1 MVYLSFLE
9 VEYQSDLLAIYT
21 LLGDC
26 ATDPC
31 FSSRIVGVC
40 RKPTPPTKIDELAC
54 LHCRESREKKKG
66 GPTCQ
71 RRKHQSSWFNKRF
84 ERTSKRVSC
93 RLSQSRMKRRAIR
106 SPRIAR
112 SWLLV
117 VGLFRFRK
125 KGPPICWP

>member
-1 MVYLSFLE
+1 MLL
-9 VEYQSDLLAIYT
+9 QSHRWGLQETNTAYKN
-21 LLGDC
+21 
-26 ATDPC
+26 
-31 FSSRIVGVC
+31 SRVSLFC
-40 RKPTPPTKIDELAC
+40 IDQF
-54 LHCRESREKKKG
+54 RESREKKKG

-125 KGPPICWP
+125 KGP